1 MRNLTEN
8 VMESFLE
15 RIQKLK
21 WCQVAP
27 RLATLYTVYPCDSMP
42 LFVLL
47 GLPPL
52 LTNHCLQATNDG
64 ITKSEKGTNKNK
76 RQKKITRQ
84 RLEASSFFP
93 SRVLYIW
100 LSPRLWLTHSA
111 SLSLVFFAPFHH
123 RIYTTQLRGDLSDW
137 LWILVEPLAMNMATG
152 LEAAVGK

>member
-100 LSPRLWLTHSA
+100 LSLALTPPLYHSF
-111 SLSLVFFAPFHH
+111 SPH
-123 RIYTTQLRGDLSDW
+123 RSTIAFTLHKC
-137 LWILVEPLAMNMATG
+137 EATWAIDY
-152 LEAAVGK
+152 EY